1 MRQLQASQSVSC
13 SFGPKQYIHV
23 VYPKNQSKILVNVKE
38 NTNFDAEDRGPS
50 RAKKF
55 NNQCEQIAELRKMS
69 KMGQYGSIQDRDLAM
84 EVPAQ
89 DWPKLYKTNFEL
101 FCKASEKAVEL
112 ADMQIDKQEMYIFR
126 EQEYR
131 KTIEELKK

>member
-38 NTNFDAEDRGPS
+38 NTNFDAEDRGPA

-101 FCKASEKAVEL
+101 FCQASKKAVEL
-112 ADMQIDKQEMYIFR
+112 ADM
-126 EQEYR
+126 
-131 KTIEELKK
+131 